1 MERLIVL
8 DTETTGLDVD
18 SGHKIIEIG
27 CIEIIDR
34 NITDNSFHKYINPQR
49 LIDEK
54 AYEVHGISNED
65 LKDKPI
71 FDDIIDE
78 FALYISDSPL
88 IIHNAPFDLGFLKSE
103 YIQSNHDDTSLD
115 NSRVIIDTLKI
126 ARKASPG
133 KRNTLDAL
141 CSRYSVD
148 NTDRSLH
155 GALLDAQLLAKVY
168 LRMTQGQTLIKG
180 LSEAHVDKN
189 HVTNAITENRKA
201 KIIYA
206 DTQEI
211 DEHENYFK
219 N

>member
-1 MERLIVL
+1 VERLIVL

-103 YIQSNHDDTSLD
+103 YVQSSHDEASLE
-115 NSRVIIDTLKI
+115 NSREIIDTLKI

-155 GALLDAQLLAKVY
+155 GALLDAQLLANVY

-180 LSEAHVDKN
+180 LSEAHVDTN
-189 HVTNAITENRKA
+189 HDTNTIIENRKA

-211 DEHENYFK
+211 EEHEKYFK

>member
-18 SGHKIIEIG
+18 NGHKIIEIG

-34 NITDNSFHKYINPQR
+34 NITQNSFHKYINPQR
-49 LIDEK
+49 IIDEK
-54 AYEVHGISNED
+54 AYEVHGISNKD
-65 LKDKPI
+65 LRDKPI
-71 FDDIIDE
+71 FDDIVDE
-78 FALYISDSPL
+78 FMLYISDSPL

-103 YIQSNHDDTSLD
+103 YTQSNQDHASLD
-115 NSRVIIDTLKI
+115 GSREIIDTLKI
-126 ARKASPG
+126 ARKSSPG

-155 GALLDAQLLAKVY
+155 GALLDAKLLTNVY

-180 LSEAHVDKN
+180 LTEIPVDKN
-189 HVTNAITENRKA
+189 HEDKTLIENRKA
-201 KIIYA
+201 KIIHA
-206 DTQEI
+206 STQETE
-211 DEHENYFK
+211 EHQNYFK
-219 N
+219 S